1 MTETVYAD
9 ILFVINFSM
18 DVLSLYIAAKI
29 TSQKIYTFRIIFG
42 GIIGGLYGVISLFI
56 PLDGALC
63 LPISIAVGAVVVVS
77 GLKCQ
82 AGKNFIISCVL
93 FFVAGGTLSGI
104 MTAIMTVTGRIDNSG
119 AINLSPRAFALCALI
134 SAVLT
139 LFTGRI
145 FSFNGRIGKVDVKI
159 SDGNEEFCAKAL
171 VDSGNLV
178 REPIS
183 GRPCIIVRIEDVKNV
198 IPSDLY
204 REIIYGGNDLSRL
217 SAETLMRTRLI
228 PIKGVGESKI
238 MLAYRPKQ
246 IEINKN
252 GQTKTVEAFLLID
265 GTLGDEKYGG
275 EAMIVPLSIL

>member
-18 DVLSLYIAAKI
+18 DVLSLYITAKI
-29 TSQKIYTFRIIFG
+29 TSQKVSTFRIIFG

-56 PLDGALC
+56 PSGEFMH
-63 LPISIAVGAVVVVS
+63 LPISIAVGAVVVVI

-82 AGKNFIISCVL
+82 ADKEFIISCVL

-119 AINLSPRAFALCALI
+119 AINLSPRAFALCAVV

-145 FSFNGRIGKVDVKI
+145 FSFNGRIEKVDVKI
-159 SDGNEEFCAKAL
+159 SDGNAEFCTKAL

-183 GRPCIIVRIEDVKNV
+183 GRPCVIVRVKDVKNV

-204 REIIYGGNDLSRL
+204 DEVIGGGNGLSRL
-217 SAETLMRTRLI
+217 SAETLMKTRLV
-228 PIKGVGESKI
+228 PIKGIGESKI

-246 IEINKN
+246 IEVNRN
-252 GQTKTVEAFLLID
+252 RQTKTVDAFLLID
-265 GTLGDEKYGG
+265 GVSGDEKYGG
-275 EAMIVPLSIL
+275 AAMIVPLSIL